1 MILLGSLGRISV
13 MGKEANNSLSYQ
25 LFGVNFLS
33 DQEKRGSGY
42 NSFKEAKDTAKTLA
56 KHVDNNCDFIFL
68 IF

>member
-1 MILLGSLGRISV
+1 

-42 NSFKEAKDTAKTLA
+42 NSFKEAKD
-56 KHVDNNCDFIFL
+56 CDFIIYEPVYKVTPKGEVTPL
-68 IF
+68 L